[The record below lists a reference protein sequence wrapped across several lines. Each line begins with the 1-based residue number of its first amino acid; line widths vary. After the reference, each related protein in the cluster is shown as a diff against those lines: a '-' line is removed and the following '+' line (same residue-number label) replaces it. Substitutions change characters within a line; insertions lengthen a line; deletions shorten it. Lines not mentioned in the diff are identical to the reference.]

1 MRHTRYAGA
10 LRQNQKMCARYTLTV
25 DLTQLQRR
33 FSFVAE
39 ELPYIPRYNVAPT
52 QQVLALINDG

>member
-1 MRHTRYAGA
+1 
-10 LRQNQKMCARYTLTV
+10 MCARYTLTV

-39 ELPYIPRYNVAPT
+39 NLPYAPRYNVAPT
-52 QQVLALINDG
+52 QQVLALINDGRMSSRHSCAGD

>member
-1 MRHTRYAGA
+1 
-10 LRQNQKMCARYTLTV
+10 MCARYTLTV
-25 DLTQLQRR
+25 DLTQLQQR

-52 QQVLALINDG
+52 QTGPRPDQ